1 MHQSSLL
8 LSAKK
13 KLLISFILVAFRDLY
28 SSQIRT
34 SRDIQTHT
42 TSNNLRH
49 GTRIKKPNMYT
60 KAKTTEQRYTA
71 ETTDGMHFNNPKMI
85 FN

>member
-13 KLLISFILVAFRDLY
+13 KLLINLILVAFRDLY

-34 SRDIQTHT
+34 SRHIQTHT
-42 TSNNLRH
+42 TANNLRH
-49 GTRIKKPNMYT
+49 GTGIKKN
-60 KAKTTEQRYTA
+60 KHVR
-71 ETTDGMHFNNPKMI
+71 
-85 FN
+85 